1 MKRPIMIKRTIYS
14 LLLILLMT
22 GLEAIAQQQLPG
34 MSVRFANARFD
45 CETESYCVDVELQ
58 SDTEGLEVYG
68 FNVRFFYDGSILQY
82 LNTGDFQG
90 GYTMPDIG
98 GNPNP
103 EIVQGFPGSG
113 PLYFALNDPL
123 IWYNGYVE
131 LTDPGAPPVV
141 VSTTEWTLL
150 FSVCFK
156 VINPIYLGVTEFC
169 PPLVWDLQK
178 EIDAEYGERIG
189 FLPGDDGVSI
199 STVVVYPDISDPT
212 TEDVVQFNWEYGEYL
227 AFPAGYPE
235 PVVCVDTTCGY
246 VIPVANWAIFLAIG
260 LMFLSVVFIYR
271 RRM

>member
-1 MKRPIMIKRTIYS
+1 MKRPIIIKRTIYS
-14 LLLILLMT
+14 LLLILVMA
-22 GLEAIAQQQLPG
+22 GFDAIAQQLPE
-34 MSVRFANARFD
+34 MTVRFANPRFD

-58 SDTEGLEVYG
+58 SDTQGLEVFG

-82 LNTGDFQG
+82 LNTGNYQG
-90 GYTMPDIG
+90 GYTSPDDPLIF
-98 GNPNP
+98 
-103 EIVQGFPGSG
+103 EGFAGSG
-113 PLYFALNDPL
+113 PYYFAVNDPL
-123 IWYNGYVE
+123 KWYNGYVE

-169 PPLVWDLQK
+169 PPLIWDLQK
-178 EIDAEYGERIG
+178 EIDAEYGEKIG

-199 STVVVYPDISDPT
+199 SIVVVFPDISEPT

-227 AFPAGYPE
+227 AFPAGAPI
-235 PVVCVDTTCGY
+235 PVICVDTTCGY

-260 LMFLSVVFIYR
+260 LMIMASVFIYR
-271 RRM
+271 RRV